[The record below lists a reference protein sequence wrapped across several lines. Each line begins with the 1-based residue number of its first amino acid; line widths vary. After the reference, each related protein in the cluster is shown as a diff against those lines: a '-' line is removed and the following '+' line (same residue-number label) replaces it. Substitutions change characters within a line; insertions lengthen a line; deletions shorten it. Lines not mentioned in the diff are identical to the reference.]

1 MAESESSLDLCSVLS
16 TACSMDLSS
25 SGSGACMMVIC
36 SNVDSSLL
44 IHEMSFMLAVATVMP
59 ALIVIG
65 LQWLLAIMISV
76 WPFVD
81 SWFRVGTTSREL
93 ACSGETGCNSAMH
106 GKLRSGADCLW
117 NMTFVFVLLCGGRV
131 FVSTM

>member
-1 MAESESSLDLCSVLS
+1 MSCSWGIGSVLRMAESESSLDLCSVLS
-16 TACSMDLSS
+16 TVCSMDLSS
-25 SGSGACMMVIC
+25 SGSGACVMVIC

-44 IHEMSFMLAVATVMP
+44 IQEMSFMLAVATAMP

-65 LQWLLAIMISV
+65 LLWLLAIMISV

-93 ACSGETGCNSAMH
+93 ACAGETGCSSAIH
-106 GKLRSGADCLW
+106 GNLRSGACLLY
-117 NMTFVFVLLCGGRV
+117 TSPSPRD
-131 FVSTM
+131 

>member
-1 MAESESSLDLCSVLS
+1 
-16 TACSMDLSS
+16 
-25 SGSGACMMVIC
+25 MVIC

-44 IHEMSFMLAVATVMP
+44 IQEMSFMLAVATAMP

-65 LQWLLAIMISV
+65 LHWLLAIMISV

-93 ACSGETGCNSAMH
+93 ACAGETGCSSAIH
-106 GKLRSGADCLW
+106 GNLRSGADWVW
-117 NMTFVFVLLCGGRV
+117 NMTLVFVLLCGGRV
-131 FVSTM
+131 FVSTMVKVMLLDGVCSV